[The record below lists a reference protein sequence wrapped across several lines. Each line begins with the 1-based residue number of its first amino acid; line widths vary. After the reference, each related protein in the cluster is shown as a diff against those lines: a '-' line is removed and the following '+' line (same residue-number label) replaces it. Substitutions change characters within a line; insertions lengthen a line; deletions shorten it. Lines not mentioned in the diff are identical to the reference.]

1 MEYDTLHRNNYVEFP
16 RQRPIVK
23 KPATHIKLASDSPRE
38 ERKPENLNLPINVPV
53 PYHSNAAVN
62 RLNDDDEVPFQCTP
76 EYRKAMRNYMI
87 RERSPSRGTPPDA
100 EKKAND
106 KNNNVNVKITDPNDV
121 SKILTE
127 NKVNVPEEKIVNE
140 HNEVIVEPLKKPDGF
155 KIPTRSPTSLNLG
168 RGPTYPIDKDKFNEL
183 ASVPRKPRKHYDV
196 SFDDDRMPPRINS
209 EDFDF
214 DDENNNNEV
223 RHVRYQEKPPPHPN
237 HPHHHQTHQHQHHQH
252 QHHQHVVKKKTPPKY
267 GRRAPNPKEDY
278 AIRKKTSVIEGNS
291 TYARDFCAN
300 RHEQKGF
307 PTDRKTNALPFAG
320 PPSDPLSNNYRPNY
334 ELDKQQN
341 YREALGNREPF
352 VVLDREHHERNKL
365 KQSGWMKKQW
375 YDTN

>member
-1 MEYDTLHRNNYVEFP
+1 MEYDTLHRSNYVEFP
-16 RQRPIVK
+16 RQRPIIK
-23 KPATHIKLASDSPRE
+23 KPTTHIKLANDGTRE

-53 PYHSNAAVN
+53 PYHSNAGAN
-62 RLNDDDEVPFQCTP
+62 RIQYENEDEVAFQCTP

-87 RERSPSRGTPPDA
+87 RERSPSRQAPPPDV
-100 EKKAND
+100 EKKVND
-106 KNNNVNVKITDPNDV
+106 KNNNVKITVNHNDV

-140 HNEVIVEPLKKPDGF
+140 HNEVIVEPLKKPEGF
-155 KIPTRSPTSLNLG
+155 KIPTRSPTSLNLN
-168 RGPTYPIDKDKFNEL
+168 RGPSYPIYKEKFNEI

-196 SFDDDRMPPRINS
+196 SFDDEQQPRINS

-214 DDENNNNEV
+214 EDENNNDT
-223 RHVRYQEKPPPHPN
+223 RHLRHQYEKPPPHP
-237 HPHHHQTHQHQHHQH
+237 H
-252 QHHQHVVKKKTPPKY
+252 HVVKKKTTPPKY

-334 ELDKQQN
+334 EIDKQQN

-352 VVLDREHHERNKL
+352 VVLDREVQDKNKL
-365 KQSGWMKKQW
+365 RQSGWMKKQW

>member
-1 MEYDTLHRNNYVEFP
+1 
-16 RQRPIVK
+16 
-23 KPATHIKLASDSPRE
+23 
-38 ERKPENLNLPINVPV
+38 
-53 PYHSNAAVN
+53 
-62 RLNDDDEVPFQCTP
+62 
-76 EYRKAMRNYMI
+76 
-87 RERSPSRGTPPDA
+87 
-100 EKKAND
+100 
-106 KNNNVNVKITDPNDV
+106 
-121 SKILTE
+121 
-127 NKVNVPEEKIVNE
+127 
-140 HNEVIVEPLKKPDGF
+140 
-155 KIPTRSPTSLNLG
+155 
-168 RGPTYPIDKDKFNEL
+168 
-183 ASVPRKPRKHYDV
+183 
-196 SFDDDRMPPRINS
+196 MPPRINS

-214 DDENNNNEV
+214 DDKNNNNEV